1 MGYAQVQ
8 TATGGLPASTFEEM
22 FRHHYRKCVT
32 FAYRFV
38 RSREDAEDLTQEAF
52 LRAYRAFDRYDC
64 KRPFDSWMFRIIANL
79 FIDHLRKQRKMTL
92 YSLDA
97 PLPGKNGVNRMV
109 EIPDSTTDPANVLLR
124 DVLDERLLQAL
135 DTPTNSFSPVLR
147 QAIAKGKWTH
157 SPLRNTKPRHSFSML
172 IPRRVP
178 PPKTSI
184 EPDLPHNNMSYQT
197 NPSLN
202 GTHHEQYETL

>member
-135 DTPTNSFSPVLR
+135 ASLPKTYSETLLLVDVEELSYEEAAQKMRCAVGTIRSRVHRSRQLLR
-147 QAIAKGKWTH
+147 QILSEA
-157 SPLRNTKPRHSFSML
+157 
-172 IPRRVP
+172 
-178 PPKTSI
+178 
-184 EPDLPHNNMSYQT
+184 
-197 NPSLN
+197 
-202 GTHHEQYETL
+202 